1 MKWCRTFQ
9 PAIELVKANVFQ
21 SLSYPTDSLRY
32 KPSHPPVAKLILVV
46 GLGRSAVDLLL
57 NKYADKVTR
66 DLKIRMRL
74 RLELDKS

>member
-21 SLSYPTDSLRY
+21 SLSNPIDSLRY

-46 GLGRSAVDLLL
+46 GLSWSAVDLLL
-57 NKYADKVTR
+57 NKYAS